1 VVLETLQESDR
12 IWNALLEGGKIFM
25 PYQKYDFS
33 EKFGW
38 LEDQYG
44 LTWQISFGKISDVGQ
59 QLAPSLLFVGEQAG
73 SAEAAIQFY
82 TSIFKDSKV
91 DGIMKYPA
99 GGPEPEA
106 NVAHAQFGLSGQK
119 FMVMD
124 STDAGHKFAFNEAV
138 SIIVN
143 CDTQEE
149 IDFYWNRL
157 TAEGIESNCGWLKDK
172 FGVSWQVDY
181 TGLTQMLKDPDEK
194 KVQRVTKAFL
204 KMKKYDVDK
213 LKAAFQGK

>member
-1 VVLETLQESDR
+1 
-12 IWNALLEGGKIFM
+12 
-25 PYQKYDFS
+25 
-33 EKFGW
+33 
-38 LEDQYG
+38 
-44 LTWQISFGKISDVGQ
+44 
-59 QLAPSLLFVGEQAG
+59 
-73 SAEAAIQFY
+73 
-82 TSIFKDSKV
+82 
-91 DGIMKYPA
+91 MKYPA

-106 NVAHAQFGLSGQK
+106 NVMHAQFGLSGQK
-119 FMVMD
+119 FMIMD
-124 STDAGHKFAFNEAV
+124 SSDAGHKFAFNEAV

-149 IDFYWNRL
+149 IDFYWNKL
-157 TAEGIESNCGWLKDK
+157 TAEGKESNCGWLKDK

-213 LKAAFQGK
+213 LKAAFEGK